1 MYAHGVSRDQE
12 LAQASAWL
20 DAAASVVVVTGAGI
34 SAESGISTFRGG
46 MHALWA
52 DFKPEELATPEAFA
66 ANPARVT
73 SWYDWRRLK
82 CLEAEPNP
90 GHVALAAI
98 ERRLCQS
105 GRTFLLIT
113 QNVDGLHQR
122 AGSERVIEIHGS
134 IHRWSCSSTR
144 RRAAVPHGPFPSYPP
159 IGPWQAPLRPDVVWF
174 GEALPDEALQIA
186 LAVIASSDLFLSIGT
201 SSQVYPVAGF
211 RDLAARAGARTIEI
225 NPEPTPASGRF
236 DLSIRGRAGEVL
248 PRIIQSLAEGV
259 QNKGDSRIPRERL
272 TRLEAKGA
280 E

>member
-1 MYAHGVSRDQE
+1 MYAQSVSRDEE
-12 LAQASAWL
+12 LALASAWL

-66 ANPARVT
+66 TNPARVT
-73 SWYDWRRLK
+73 AWYDWRRLK

-90 GHVALAAI
+90 GHIALAAI
-98 ERRLCQS
+98 ERRLCQT

-144 RRAAVPHGPFPSYPP
+144 RDATVPHGPFPSYPP

-174 GEALPDEALQIA
+174 GEALPEEALQNA
-186 LAVIASSDLFLSIGT
+186 LSVMESSDLFLSIGT

-211 RDLAARAGARTIEI
+211 RDLAASVGARTIEI
-225 NPEPTPASGRF
+225 NPEPTPASKRF

-248 PRIIQSLAEGV
+248 PRIIESLAMS
-259 QNKGDSRIPRERL
+259 SRESRDARTPREDV
-272 TRLEAKGA
+272 TRLEAGGV